1 MLLAELTP
9 ILRTYWP
16 LLLLS
21 ALAVHVLRNKFHN
34 GLSKF
39 PGHPLAAY
47 TNWWRFFD
55 ALGRKAEK
63 THVAL
68 HRKYGDIIRLGPNVL
83 SFADPRAIK
92 IIYGLNKGMVKSDF
106 YPVQQAVVSI
116 SHTGTREVLIPV
128 RADSTQA
135 KGQRL
140 QSLFSTKDED
150 YHAKYRRCVNNAF
163 AMSSLVGYE
172 PLVDSTTDAFME
184 QTDKKYCATGK
195 SCNFSQW
202 LQFFAFDVIGELTW
216 SKRLGFVERDEDVEG
231 IVKFIGDFL
240 SYAGPIGQ
248 QPFLDL
254 LLEKNPIK
262 LAMQRW
268 GISKTVFPVT
278 RFANDQAASRAAEM
292 EKIKQEGSLD
302 EGSGRGVDLLMKFT
316 QAQHDHPDFMTDRQ
330 VLSSCTS
337 MIFAGSETTA
347 ISLSSIFYHL
357 VKHPR
362 VYSKLMEELD
372 EAARNGTIAERDYGK
387 VSWAESQ
394 KLPFLDAV
402 IQESFRIHPAAG
414 LILERVVPPQ
424 GIEILGEHIHG
435 GTIVGCN
442 AWVLHRRAEIFGND
456 VDTFRPERWLEA
468 KPDRLKEMKATMFQF
483 GAGAR
488 TCIGKNISLLEIYK
502 LVPTLL
508 RNFEVELEDP
518 KREWTTHNAW
528 FVRQL
533 DFNTLFKRRTLPH
546 AA

>member
-21 ALAVHVLRNKFHN
+21 ALAIHLLRNKLHN
-34 GLSKF
+34 GLNKF
-39 PGHPLAAY
+39 PGHPVAAY

-106 YPVQQAVVSI
+106 YPVQQAV
-116 SHTGTREVLIPV
+116 
-128 RADSTQA
+128 A

-172 PLVDSTTDAFME
+172 PLVDSTTDAFIE
-184 QTDKKYCATGK
+184 ETDKKYCATGK

-268 GISKTVFPVT
+268 GISKTVFPG
-278 RFANDQAASRAAEM
+278 N
-292 EKIKQEGSLD
+292 
-302 EGSGRGVDLLMKFT
+302 
-316 QAQHDHPDFMTDRQ
+316 
-330 VLSSCTS
+330 
-337 MIFAGSETTA
+337 A
-347 ISLSSIFYHL
+347 IR
-357 VKHPR
+357 K
-362 VYSKLMEELD
+362 
-372 EAARNGTIAERDYGK
+372 
-387 VSWAESQ
+387 
-394 KLPFLDAV
+394 
-402 IQESFRIHPAAG
+402 
-414 LILERVVPPQ
+414 
-424 GIEILGEHIHG
+424 
-435 GTIVGCN
+435 
-442 AWVLHRRAEIFGND
+442 
-456 VDTFRPERWLEA
+456 
-468 KPDRLKEMKATMFQF
+468 
-483 GAGAR
+483 
-488 TCIGKNISLLEIYK
+488 
-502 LVPTLL
+502 
-508 RNFEVELEDP
+508 
-518 KREWTTHNAW
+518 
-528 FVRQL
+528 
-533 DFNTLFKRRTLPH
+533 
-546 AA
+546 

>member
-21 ALAVHVLRNKFHN
+21 ALAVHLLRNKFHN
-34 GLSKF
+34 GLNKF
-39 PGHPLAAY
+39 PGQPVAAY

-68 HRKYGDIIRLGPNVL
+68 HRKHGDTIRLGPNVL

-106 YPVQQAVVSI
+106 YPVQQAV
-116 SHTGTREVLIPV
+116 
-128 RADSTQA
+128 A

-172 PLVDSTTDAFME
+172 PLVDSTTDAFIE
-184 QTDKKYCATGK
+184 ETDKKYCATGK

-316 QAQHDHPDFMTDRQ
+316 QAQHDHPEFMTDRQ

-357 VKHPR
+357 VKHPK
-362 VYSKLMEELD
+362 VYQKLVEELD
-372 EAARNGTIAERDYGK
+372 MAALNGTITERDHGK

-394 KLPFLDAV
+394 KLPYLDAV
-402 IQESFRIHPAAG
+402 IQESFRMHPAAG

-424 GIEILGEHIHG
+424 GIEILGEHIPG

-456 VDTFRPERWLEA
+456 IDTFRPERWLEA

-502 LVPTLL
+502 LVPTFL
-508 RNFEVELEDP
+508 RNFEVALEDSG
-518 KREWTTHNAW
+518 REWTTHNAW

-533 DFNTLFKRRTLPH
+533 NFNTVFKRRTLPH